1 MYFIELCV
9 FTARPQLR
17 QNRSAFEIVETKF
30 ITITGRMAKES
41 KPVSQHLL
49 CRQGATV
56 KRCSWPPCG
65 RCSNTQQRL
74 HGQDF
79 KEITLKPAEFNF
91 ILKDCLL

>member
-1 MYFIELCV
+1 M
-9 FTARPQLR
+9 
-17 QNRSAFEIVETKF
+17 VETKF
-30 ITITGRMAKES
+30 ITTPGGTAEGS

-49 CRQGATV
+49 CRLGAAG

-65 RCSNTQQRL
+65 TCSNTQQRL

-91 ILKDCLL
+91 IIKDCLYCEPSKKDPHLL